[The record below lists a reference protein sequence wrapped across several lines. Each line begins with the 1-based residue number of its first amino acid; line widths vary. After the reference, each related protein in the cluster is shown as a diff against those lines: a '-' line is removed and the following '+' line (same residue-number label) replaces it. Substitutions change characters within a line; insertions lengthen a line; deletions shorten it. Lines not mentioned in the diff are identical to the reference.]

1 MYHVNILL
9 TCSIAIGQKA
19 RGKKGFLALTS
30 FTILTM
36 LKTLHG
42 FMQTIE
48 TESIATYTQCLVE
61 YVSKIP

>member
-1 MYHVNILL
+1 MQHSNM
-9 TCSIAIGQKA
+9 TKSK
-19 RGKKGFLALTS
+19 GKKGFSALTS

-48 TESIATYTQCLVE
+48 TESIATCTQCLVE